1 MLLVPINIGG
11 VPCVKIEVSELEIK
25 EIKETKLLVFE
36 KSLIEGDVTI
46 EPECDLL
53 FMVFT
58 PYRISLGIS
67 VKRRQKTESSR
78 MGRTFLP
85 SDD

>member
-1 MLLVPINIGG
+1 VLLAPINIVGG

-36 KSLIEGDVTI
+36 KSLIEGDVII

-53 FMVFT
+53 FMVPEIT
-58 PYRISLGIS
+58 APGD
-67 VKRRQKTESSR
+67 QA
-78 MGRTFLP
+78 
-85 SDD
+85 